1 MAGVVEGGVVRR
13 VILAL
18 GRAGD
23 ARRAA
28 MARVYFKRDE
38 DVRFF
43 GVPLPEV
50 RRISRETWLAERR
63 TWDVRTAIR
72 FCDALVRRPELEA
85 KAVGIIVLGR
95 WRREFPSTLFGT
107 ARRWLADGH
116 AASWAAVD
124 LLAPTLLTPL
134 LDRQPGLIGR
144 LERWTGAR
152 SLWVRRAAA
161 VAMIPLARHGRSLDP
176 AYRIAVALAPD
187 EHDLIHKATGWLLRE
202 AGKTDMRRLERF
214 LRARG
219 SRFSR
224 TSVRYAIERFP
235 AAKRKQLLGATR
247 ET

>member
-1 MAGVVEGGVVRR
+1 M
-13 VILAL
+13 
-18 GRAGD
+18 
-23 ARRAA
+23 
-28 MARVYFKRDE
+28 
-38 DVRFF
+38 
-43 GVPLPEV
+43 
-50 RRISRETWLAERR
+50 
-63 TWDVRTAIR
+63 
-72 FCDALVRRPELEA
+72 
-85 KAVGIIVLGR
+85 GIIVLGR
-95 WRREFPSTLFGT
+95 WRRDFPAALFGT

-134 LDRQPGLIGR
+134 LEHRPALIPR

-176 AYRIAVALAPD
+176 AYRIAVALAQD

-224 TSVRYAIERFP
+224 TSVRYEIERFP

>member
-1 MAGVVEGGVVRR
+1 M
-13 VILAL
+13 
-18 GRAGD
+18 
-23 ARRAA
+23 
-28 MARVYFKRDE
+28 MRVYFKRDD

-50 RRISRETWLAERR
+50 RRIARATWLAERR
-63 TWDVRTAIR
+63 AWDVRAAIR

-85 KAVGIIVLGR
+85 KCVGVIVLAR

-124 LLAPTLLTPL
+124 LLAPALLTPL
-134 LDRQPGLIGR
+134 LERQPALIAR
-144 LERWTGAR
+144 LERWTGSR

-161 VAMIPLARHGRSLDP
+161 VAMIPLARHGRALGP

-202 AGKTDMRRLERF
+202 AGKTDMPRLERF

-219 SRFSR
+219 RRFSR

-235 AAKRKQLLGATR
+235 VAKRRRLLGATR